1 MKLFIKN
8 ILCCFSIV
16 MIITCNDSVPKFDQ
30 DNAYQFLL
38 DQCDFGP
45 RNPGSVGYNNCK
57 EFLINTLDS
66 YTDTVLIQPFIID
79 DIDDRQYNLSNIIA
93 QFNIS
98 SSTHLLV
105 GAHWDTR
112 PWADND
118 LNFQQH
124 DQPIIGANDG
134 ASGVSVILEL
144 ARIFH
149 KTPPPI
155 GVSLVLF
162 DGEDM
167 GRPGIPKSYARGSQ
181 FFAKNLPINT
191 PDEAIII
198 DMIGDKDLHIPIE
211 RYSYQQ
217 NRDLVKEL
225 WSLAKKLNLEAF
237 ESRIVHTVYDDHVPL
252 WQEAKIPA
260 IDIIDFNYPNRYS
273 NYWHTSQ
280 DIPENCSAKSLEAVG
295 TVVTHFIYIQDEK
308 IKQ

>member
-16 MIITCNDSVPKFDQ
+16 MIITCNDSIPKFDQ

-45 RNPGSVGYNNCK
+45 RNPGSIGYNNCK

-98 SSTHLLV
+98 SSTHLLI

-191 PDEAIII
+191 PDEAIIL

-280 DIPENCSAKSLEAVG
+280 DIPENCSAESLGQVG
-295 TVVTHFIYIQDEK
+295 SLLVHYIYGSQK
-308 IKQ
+308 